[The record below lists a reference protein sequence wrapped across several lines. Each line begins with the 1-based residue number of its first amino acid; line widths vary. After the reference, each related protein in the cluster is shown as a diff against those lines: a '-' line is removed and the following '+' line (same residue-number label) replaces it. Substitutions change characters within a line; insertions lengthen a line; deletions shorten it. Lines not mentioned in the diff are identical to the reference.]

1 MKYLVHREENGKK
14 EAEEEKKEQKELKG
28 GLTEQ
33 TMPMVR
39 WAAPSP
45 TVPSHAEGSG
55 PNKNENRRKQL
66 STTWLLSL
74 LPDVPRCEQ
83 DSASTVPPLPR

>member
-14 EAEEEKKEQKELKG
+14 EAEEGKEEQKELKG

-33 TMPMVR
+33 TMPMVM
-39 WAAPSP
+39 WAAPGP

-66 STTWLLSL
+66 GTT
-74 LPDVPRCEQ
+74 
-83 DSASTVPPLPR
+83 